1 MQAVCYS
8 LSSYGQ
14 QEGHEMKSVGPPEP
28 HNVSFAIR
36 LWQER
41 GDKRFWRGRI
51 IEVEAQDSSVFEDE
65 RGLLT
70 FIRTQLLRVSGTKLR
85 PGKE

>member
-1 MQAVCYS
+1 MGSKDGC
-8 LSSYGQ
+8 
-14 QEGHEMKSVGPPEP
+14 EMKSGTPPEP

-36 LWQER
+36 LWQEQ
-41 GDKRFWRGRI
+41 GDQRFWRGRI

-70 FIRTQLLRVSGTKLR
+70 FIRTRLLRVSGVKLR
-85 PGKE
+85 TGKK

>member
-1 MQAVCYS
+1 
-8 LSSYGQ
+8 
-14 QEGHEMKSVGPPEP
+14 MKSEGPPEP

-36 LWQER
+36 LWQEQ
-41 GDKRFWRGRI
+41 GDQRFWRGRI

-70 FIRTQLLRVSGTKLR
+70 FIRTRLLRVSGVKLR
-85 PGKE
+85 TGKK